1 MQVVRAVYKFCV
13 DFSSIEKRE
22 ENKITC
28 VRSHIWLDRSLYI
41 IFKLFSGQPY
51 TRLRGSVI
59 PLEGRVEVLHEGV
72 WGTVCDYTDG
82 LKINAARVICRELG
96 FYDVDHS
103 RRSEFHPTDTEKI
116 WLTSLECIGN
126 EKSVVFCK
134 HSNWKVPGCG
144 HYYDVAVTCTYFVQ

>member
-1 MQVVRAVYKFCV
+1 MLG
-13 DFSSIEKRE
+13 
-22 ENKITC
+22 
-28 VRSHIWLDRSLYI
+28 HIHGWAEGYI

-72 WGTVCDYTDG
+72 WGTVCDSNA
-82 LKINAARVICRELG
+82 LKINAARVVCRELG

-103 RRSEFHPTDTEKI
+103 RHSQFHPADTEKI
-116 WLTSLECIGN
+116 WLTGIECTGN

-134 HSNWKVPGCG
+134 HSNWKVPTCG
-144 HYYDVAVTCTYFVQ
+144 HYDDVAVTCTYFVQ